1 MTGRVADQPI
11 EGKEAALD
19 SGTKDGESLGDRVS
33 YRRPISNICPAEGGR
48 VKSMQHRRPN
58 QLGKPPSVDWTD
70 SVGTLY
76 FCLSV
81 CLSACVDHHRCAL
94 SLTPSVSASV
104 CFFVSLHLSQCT
116 CSSALLYVSSI
127 VSPRLPF
134 SQYLPVPMDDCV
146 TPSPSLVAVSAI
158 DEPTHAQDICARID
172 RQTCQNKAYATR
184 TKQLSHPPIP
194 TPTPASCLPSSAV
207 PSPSQDYVVTPDATI
222 GGHGTGSYVASS
234 STTMNSYQHRRLSL
248 SATVYCHTGCAH
260 WNRVG

>member
-1 MTGRVADQPI
+1 
-11 EGKEAALD
+11 
-19 SGTKDGESLGDRVS
+19 
-33 YRRPISNICPAEGGR
+33 
-48 VKSMQHRRPN
+48 MQHRRPN

-158 DEPTHAQDICARID
+158 DEPTHAQDICAH
-172 RQTCQNKAYATR
+172 RQADVSKQSLRNKD
-184 TKQLSHPPIP
+184 K
-194 TPTPASCLPSSAV
+194 
-207 PSPSQDYVVTPDATI
+207 
-222 GGHGTGSYVASS
+222 
-234 STTMNSYQHRRLSL
+234 
-248 SATVYCHTGCAH
+248 ATVPPTYPHTHPRFLSSLPCCAVAIAGLRRDARCNNRRTRH
-260 WNRVG
+260 WLICRI